1 MTTSLLDELQKW
13 DSKLIEMAT
22 GHGLDWFPILYETC
36 DYYEMIGTMAYHGMP
51 SHYGH
56 WSFGKSFER
65 THTMYNAGLE
75 GLPYELIIN
84 SDPSLAYLMEE
95 NPLYLQ
101 ILIMAHCIGHSDFF
115 KNNITFSH
123 TRPDEVILRM
133 RNAKRYIDKLIEDP
147 SVGVERVETILDAA
161 HALSLH
167 VPRQYKKYVT
177 QKHQRKELI
186 ADIKAGYYQ
195 GEKNTPDPDHYPISK
210 EENIMAFIAEMSP
223 NLEEWERELLWI
235 VIDDAQYFMPQIR
248 TKIMNEGWASFWHYR
263 LLHELELDSGLHLPF
278 LKMHNEVVR
287 PHLGS
292 INPYHLG
299 FFMFQRIEERFGLE
313 ECFIARES
321 LNDEA
326 FIRQYLTESDCE
338 DLNLFSFS
346 LHKNDYLIDDVADDE
361 GWKKVKENLIKQV
374 GGNNIPMITVAGVV
388 DAGILAL
395 EHDHDG
401 RDLELDYG
409 DAVVKHIQTL
419 WGDIVKLD
427 TIIED
432 EPFEI

>member
-1 MTTSLLDELQKW
+1 MALLDVLQEW
-13 DSKLIEMAT
+13 DAKLVAMAKD
-22 GHGLDWFPILYETC
+22 HGLDWFPILYETC

-65 THTMYNAGLE
+65 THMMYNAGLE

-115 KNNITFSH
+115 KNNATFKD
-123 TRPDEVILRM
+123 TRPDQVILRM
-133 RNAKRYIDKLIEDP
+133 RNAKRYIDQLVEDP
-147 SVGVERVETILDAA
+147 SIGIEKVEEVLDAA

-167 VPRQYKKYVT
+167 VPRRHKKYT
-177 QKHQRKELI
+177 PQKEQRKELI
-186 ADIKAGYYQ
+186 ADIKAGLYHD
-195 GEKNTPDPDHYPISK
+195 KKTTPSPDVFPITR
-210 EENIMAFIAEMSP
+210 EENIIAFVAEMSR
-223 NLEEWERELLWI
+223 NLEEWERELLYI
-235 VIDDAQYFMPQIR
+235 ALDDAQYFMPQIR

-263 LLHELELDSGLHLPF
+263 LMHELNLDSGLHLPF

-299 FFMFQRIEERFGLE
+299 FHMFQKIEERFGLE
-313 ECFIARES
+313 ECFIAREA
-321 LNDEA
+321 LNDES
-326 FIRQYLTESDCE
+326 FLRQYLTEQDCE
-338 DLNLFSFS
+338 ELSLFSFS
-346 LHKNDYLIDDVADDE
+346 LHKNEYIIDDVSDVE
-361 GWKKVKENLIKQV
+361 GWKKVKEDLIKQV
-374 GGNNIPMITVAGVV
+374 SGNNIPVITVAEVV
-388 DAGILAL
+388 EGDILCL
-395 EHDHDG
+395 KHEHDG

-409 DAVVKHIQTL
+409 DAVVRHITRL

>member
-1 MTTSLLDELQKW
+1 MSSFLEELQKW
-13 DSKLIEMAT
+13 DAKLIKMAED
-22 GHGLDWFPILYETC
+22 HGLDWFPILYETC

-115 KNNITFSH
+115 KNNITFCH
-123 TRPDEVILRM
+123 TRPDQVILRM
-133 RNAKRYIDKLIEDP
+133 RNAKRYIDQLVEDP
-147 SVGVERVETILDAA
+147 SIGVQRVEEILDAA

-167 VPRQYKKYVT
+167 VPRQYKKYVS
-177 QKHQRKELI
+177 QKEQRKELI
-186 ADIKAGYYQ
+186 IDIKSGYY
-195 GEKNTPDPDHYPISK
+195 KKKKTTPNPDVYPISR
-210 EENIMAFIAEMSP
+210 EENLIAFIAEMSP

-235 VIDDAQYFMPQIR
+235 VLDDAQYFMPQIR
-248 TKIMNEGWASFWHYR
+248 TKIMNEGWASYWHYR
-263 LLHELELDSGLHLPF
+263 LMHELDLDSGLHLPF

-299 FFMFQRIEERFGLE
+299 FFLFQKIEERYGLE

-326 FIRQYLTESDCE
+326 FLRQYLTEKDCE
-338 DLNLFSFS
+338 ELNLFSFS
-346 LHKNDYLIDDVADDE
+346 LHKNDYLIDDVADDD
-361 GWKKVKENLIKQV
+361 GWKKVKEDLINQV
-374 GGNNIPMITVAGVV
+374 GGNNIPIITISEIIDG
-388 DAGILAL
+388 GILAL
-395 EHDHDG
+395 EHEHEG
-401 RDLELDYG
+401 RDLDLDYG
-409 DAVVKHIQTL
+409 DAVVKHIQRL